1 MITCNGYVT
10 ALYEATTDTTILV
23 PCNVFTKKKNKNSFE
38 HIYI

>member
-10 ALYEATTDTTILV
+10 ALYEATTTTILV